1 MIVLVTMMCVTL
13 SLLTINAAS
22 HNTHQQQ
29 ASHELTGNGYQ
40 LHHLA
45 LPRKLMFNN
54 EVDSDICEH
63 MYKGKSYKEEV
74 KVMVHAT
81 KGTMQEEWIEGS
93 DPTHEFFTMDYS
105 HVRRRRP
112 IHNKSF
118 RKTNIG
124 SP

>member
-1 MIVLVTMMCVTL
+1 MLCVTL

-22 HNTHQQQ
+22 LHIDHQLH
-29 ASHELTGNGYQ
+29 ASHELASYQ
-40 LHHLA
+40 LDQPA

-54 EVDSDICEH
+54 KISGFEVKDLV
-63 MYKGKSYKEEV
+63 SYNGQNKAATDESHKEEV
-74 KVMVHAT
+74 KAMMHAA
-81 KGTMQEEWIEGS
+81 KGTRQEWIEGS

-118 RKTNIG
+118 RH
-124 SP
+124 

>member
-1 MIVLVTMMCVTL
+1 MMCVTL
-13 SLLTINAAS
+13 SLLAINAAS
-22 HNTHQQQ
+22 HNTHQLQ
-29 ASHELTGNGYQ
+29 ASHGLTGNGYQ

-54 EVDSDICEH
+54 EIEGYEAKNLVSSIGQNT
-63 MYKGKSYKEEV
+63 GKSYKEEV

-81 KGTMQEEWIEGS
+81 KGTRQEEWIKAS

-118 RKTNIG
+118 RKTSIG